1 MFGVSLAGIVPVII
15 GIYSSA
21 TTIKSSECSGTE
33 NIHHQHAFT
42 SAEDDEFL
50 EAIKKK
56 VDSKNS
62 SITSVT
68 RTYNLPEEALQA
80 LEQDLMENYSL
91 VILGRSIMDGFDENT
106 WTKVLGTVGA
116 EYLERNIPS
125 SYLILNKSKRSP
137 KYVGLPVVELTES
150 S

>member
-1 MFGVSLAGIVPVII
+1 
-15 GIYSSA
+15 
-21 TTIKSSECSGTE
+21 
-33 NIHHQHAFT
+33 
-42 SAEDDEFL
+42 
-50 EAIKKK
+50 
-56 VDSKNS
+56 
-62 SITSVT
+62 
-68 RTYNLPEEALQA
+68 
-80 LEQDLMENYSL
+80 MENYSL